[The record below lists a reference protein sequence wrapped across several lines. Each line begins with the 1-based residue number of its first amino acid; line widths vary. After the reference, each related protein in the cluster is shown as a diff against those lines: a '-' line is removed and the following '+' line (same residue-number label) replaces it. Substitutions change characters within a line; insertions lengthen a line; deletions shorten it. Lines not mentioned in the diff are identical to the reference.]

1 MYMNFLKVALISVV
15 SFWAC
20 SSNPASEQESVD
32 MITLSGTVGYPQ
44 SGQIIL
50 EKFNGNT
57 PSPYDTITLNDKDYT
72 FSKQV
77 KVEKPG
83 YYRLNFY
90 GKQFVP
96 LILDKDDVTVNVD
109 GNNQQ
114 GFFEVKGSRDH
125 DFINEVQA
133 MAQKFQN
140 SEAVQSINE
149 RFKAASQAGDEAMI
163 DSLRNEYMALDK
175 ELKEQLKAKIDS
187 LGASLGVVEI
197 LKSGR
202 YLDKDEHHDFFVKYA
217 ALIEKEIPD
226 SPIAQEFVKDV
237 EQSKKLAIGQV
248 APEIALPNPEGEIV
262 KLSSLRG
269 NYVLLDF
276 WAKWC
281 KPCRMEN
288 PNVVRMYNKYN
299 DQGFEVYG
307 VSLDRKR
314 EDWLEAIEQDNLHWT
329 QVSDLKFWNSE
340 AARLYNVNSIPFA
353 LLLDPEGKIIGKNLR
368 GKELENKLEEIFS
381 QKTK

>member
-1 MYMNFLKVALISVV
+1 MYMNFLRIVLISVV

-20 SSNPASEQESVD
+20 SSNPASEQSSED

-44 SGQIIL
+44 SGLIIL
-50 EKFNGNT
+50 EKFNGNV
-57 PSPYDTITLNDKDYT
+57 PVPHDTLALNEKDYT
-72 FSKQV
+72 YSEQV
-77 KVEKPG
+77 KVENPG

-96 LILDKDDVTVNVD
+96 LILDKDDVVVNVD
-109 GNNQQ
+109 GNSQQ
-114 GFFEVKGSRDH
+114 GFYEVKGSRDH
-125 DFINEVQA
+125 DFINEVQE
-133 MAQKFQN
+133 MAKKFQS
-140 SEAVQSINE
+140 SEGVQSINQ
-149 RFKAASQAGDEAMI
+149 RFKDASQTGDESAMNA
-163 DSLRNEYMALDK
+163 LREEYLVLDAQ
-175 ELKEQLKAKIDS
+175 LKEDLKAKIDS

-217 ALIEKEIPD
+217 DLLEKEMPD
-226 SPIAQEFVKDV
+226 SPIAQEFIQEV

-248 APEIALPNPEGEIV
+248 APDIALPNPDGEIV

-269 NYVLLDF
+269 NYVLVDF

-299 DQGFEVYG
+299 DKGFEVYG

-314 EDWLEAIEQDNLHWT
+314 EDWLEAIEQDQLHWT

-368 GKELENKLEEIFS
+368 GQALENKLEEIFS
-381 QKTK
+381 AKAE

>member
-1 MYMNFLKVALISVV
+1 MNFLRILMISVV

-20 SSNPASEQESVD
+20 SSNPSSEQSTEGT
-32 MITLSGTVGYPQ
+32 INLSGTVGYPQ
-44 SGQIIL
+44 NGQIIL
-50 EKFNGNT
+50 EKFNGNV
-57 PSPYDTITLNDKDYT
+57 PVPYDTITLNEEDYT
-72 FSKQV
+72 FSQHV
-77 KVEKPG
+77 KVESPG

-90 GKQFVP
+90 GRQFVP
-96 LILDKDDVTVNVD
+96 LILDKDDVVVNVD

-125 DFINEVQA
+125 DFISEVQE
-133 MAQKFQN
+133 MASSFQSSEPMQK
-140 SEAVQSINE
+140 INE
-149 RFKAASQAGDEAMI
+149 RFKAASQSGDQVEMDAI
-163 DSLRNEYMALDK
+163 RDEYVELDEK
-175 ELKEQLKAKIDS
+175 FKEQIMAKIDS

-202 YLDKDEHHDFFVKYA
+202 YLDKDKHHEFFVRYA
-217 ALIEKEIPD
+217 TLLDEEMPN
-226 SPIAQEFVKDV
+226 SSIAQEFVSEV
-237 EQSKKLAIGQV
+237 EKSKKLAIGQV
-248 APEIALPNPEGEIV
+248 APEIALPNPDGEIV

-269 NYVLLDF
+269 NYVLVDF

-299 DQGFEVYG
+299 EKGFEVFG

-314 EDWLEAIEQDNLHWT
+314 EDWLEAIEQDQLHWT
-329 QVSDLKFWNSE
+329 QVSDLKFWGSE

-381 QKTK
+381 SQAE